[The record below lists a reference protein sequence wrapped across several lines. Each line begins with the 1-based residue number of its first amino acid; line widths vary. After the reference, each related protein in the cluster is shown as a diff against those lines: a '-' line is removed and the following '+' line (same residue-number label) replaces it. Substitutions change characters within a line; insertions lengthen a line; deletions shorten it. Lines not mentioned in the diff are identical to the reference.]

1 MNAKLSKLSLVAYL
15 SILATNTWAA
25 SIEYK
30 PHVICDK
37 TAGFCADFEG
47 VSVALTKMYLGDK
60 AEAKLMTTIK
70 SVGISDFD
78 GTEFT
83 MTGGLTCHTKEK
95 MCWTTRLREK
105 PDTKAMKTLFDKQ
118 SQNSK

>member
-1 MNAKLSKLSLVAYL
+1 MNKQRVKVGLAACLSL
-15 SILATNTWAA
+15 LASSGWAA
-25 SIEYK
+25 TIEYK
-30 PHVICDK
+30 PHAICDRS
-37 TAGFCADFEG
+37 AGFCADWEG

-60 AEAKLMTTIK
+60 AEAKLMASIK

-78 GTEFT
+78 PTEFT

-105 PDTKAMKTLFDKQ
+105 PDTKAMKTLFG
-118 SQNSK
+118 N